1 MRVDGR
7 TIRAMAGAD
16 RRSWTRRHTSLLALL
31 LLLAGCGEGSSVATW
46 EVDPDDQLTAST
58 TTFSVIVTR
67 TGCSSG
73 EQGQPE
79 TPAIEYTETQ
89 VRITFRIRPAI
100 DSGTCEG
107 VPGVPY
113 EVTLSEPIGDRS
125 LVDGECQPGS
135 EAWATAFCMEEG
147 VRYSND

>member
-1 MRVDGR
+1 M
-7 TIRAMAGAD
+7 
-16 RRSWTRRHTSLLALL
+16 
-31 LLLAGCGEGSSVATW
+31 
-46 EVDPDDQLTAST
+46 DPGDQLTAST
-58 TTFSVIVTR
+58 TTFSAIVTR

-100 DSGTCEG
+100 DRGTCEG

-147 VRYSND
+147 VRYSPE